1 MLELKSSKIITEI
14 AITTIVIL
22 INLINEHFKIMENF
36 SLDFV
41 KLKYQSTCLSL
52 KQELWKGL

>member
-36 SLDFV
+36 SLDLV

-52 KQELWKGL
+52 KQEL

>member
-52 KQELWKGL
+52 KQEL